1 MSSHSVI
8 EPEIVAEVTDEDFKE
23 LGIRHLRSSPRMI
36 VLIGDITGDTIR
48 IEEVDRVEQIGLY
61 VSSQLLE
68 CRRIHSIPLYTSS
81 MYSLRRTARLPVQ
94 P

>member
-48 IEEVDRVEQIGLY
+48 IEEVGEPHACQF
-61 VSSQLLE
+61 SHEPQW
-68 CRRIHSIPLYTSS
+68 RRLSAL
-81 MYSLRRTARLPVQ
+81 AW
-94 P
+94 